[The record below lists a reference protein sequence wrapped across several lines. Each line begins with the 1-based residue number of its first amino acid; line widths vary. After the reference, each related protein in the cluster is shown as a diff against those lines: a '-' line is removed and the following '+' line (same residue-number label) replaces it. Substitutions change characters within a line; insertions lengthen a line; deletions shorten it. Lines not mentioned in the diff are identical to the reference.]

1 MKKVLLHILFCLSA
15 VCVSQAQGTLV
26 VVPNEYENKDAETSS
41 AGPPFTQDSATR
53 YQMLYANNQFLSALP
68 AGGWISAIAFRVDK
82 THPLDVSVQ
91 VNKLEIRVSTSSR
104 TVEAMSFTFAENV
117 GADEVVVL
125 PPDSSFMLTSGHG
138 GNPNPFSIRIPF
150 TTPFFYNPNTG
161 SLVVDFLVHQGF
173 RVGAALDVT
182 PDSNP
187 KAMAAAAGLFD
198 SPKASFVTRG
208 GGYIAAFEVV
218 PIPEP
223 SPSILLLVGISTLI
237 ILRKLREVGG
247 V

>member
-26 VVPNEYENKDAETSS
+26 VVPNGYENKDAESSS
-41 AGPPFTQDSATR
+41 AGPPFNQDSATR
-53 YQMLYANNQFLSALP
+53 YQVLYANQQFLSALP
-68 AGGWISAIAFRVDK
+68 AGGWISAIDFRLDK
-82 THPLDVSVQ
+82 IAPSDVSAQ
-91 VNKLEIRVSTSSR
+91 INKLEIRVSTSTR
-104 TVEAMSFTFAENV
+104 TVESMGFTFAENV

-125 PPDSSFMLTSGHG
+125 PPDSSFMVTSGHG

-150 TTPFFYNPNTG
+150 TRRFFYNPNIG
-161 SLVVDFLVHQGF
+161 SLVVDFLVHEGF
-173 RVGAALDVT
+173 RIRAPVDVT

-187 KAMAAAAGLFD
+187 KAIAVAAGFID
-198 SPKASFVTRG
+198 SPKAGLITRG

-223 SPSILLLVGISTLI
+223 SLSSLLLVGLGTFIIS
-237 ILRKLREVGG
+237 RKLREVGR